1 MIDAVCA
8 AALIEPLVLPCGM
21 RLENRLCR
29 AAMTEGIAGPR
40 NDPNE
45 RHARLY
51 AANARG
57 GAGLV
62 LTGNVM
68 VDRNHLERARN
79 IVIDAAT
86 DEAALHR
93 WAESAAGAPTLVQ
106 LSHPGR
112 QTNRFV
118 QPHPVA
124 PSDGPAVPLAGL
136 FGRPR
141 ALTVAEIEEVCDRF
155 VDAGGRVVTAG
166 FAGVEVHAAH
176 GYLLD
181 SFLDPAHNRRVD
193 AYGGPLEHRAR
204 LLLEIVGGLRA
215 VLPGQAAIAVKLDS
229 REGGDEELGQLVRLL
244 EKAGADLLE
253 ISGGNYESPAML
265 GFDAEGREI
274 KSEHESPFWTSAAAA
289 SAATAVPVILTGGFR
304 TRAEVDRALS
314 SDVCAMVGVG
324 RPLAVWPDLAGR
336 FVRGEVDAL
345 ERPAPRLEGPAPV
358 KKMLGAA
365 AGSGWH
371 RIQLAR
377 TADGKPPLMRLPALL
392 AALDYTTVDSIQAV
406 LGRPARVRL
415 ASQCPVR
422 RLREE
427 SLEGAPSSA
436 VGAASQ
442 QAEPAPEH
450 LG

>member
-1 MIDAVCA
+1 MIVAVPA
-8 AALIEPLVLPCGM
+8 ANLTEPLVLPSGM

-29 AAMTEGIAGPR
+29 AAMTEGIAGAS
-40 NDPNE
+40 NDPNT
-45 RHARLY
+45 RHMRLY

-79 IVIDAAT
+79 VVVDAIT
-86 DEAALHR
+86 DEAALRR
-93 WAESAAGAPTLVQ
+93 WAESSAGTPTLVQ

-124 PSDGPAVPLAGL
+124 PSDGPAVPIAGL
-136 FGRPR
+136 FGKPR
-141 ALTVAEIEEVCDRF
+141 ALTVAEIEEIRDRF
-155 VDAGGRVVTAG
+155 IDAGERVVTAG
-166 FAGVEVHAAH
+166 FAGVELHGAH

-181 SFLDPAHNRRVD
+181 SFLDPAQNRRLD
-193 AYGGPLEHRAR
+193 DYGGPLENRAR
-204 LLLEIVGGLRA
+204 LLLEILGGLRA
-215 VLPGQAAIAVKLDS
+215 VLPPAAVIAVKLDS
-229 REGGDEELGQLVRLL
+229 REGGDEELGQLAQLL
-244 EKAGADLLE
+244 EGAGVDLLE

-265 GFDAEGREI
+265 GFDSEGRELE
-274 KSEHESPFWTSAAAA
+274 SEHESPFWGSAAAA
-289 SAATAVPVILTGGFR
+289 SAATMVPVILTGGFR
-304 TRAEVDRALS
+304 TRGEVDRALS

-324 RPLAVWPDLAGR
+324 RPLAVRPELAGR

-345 ERPAPRLEGPAPV
+345 ERPAPRLGGPAAL

-365 AGSGWH
+365 SGSGWH

-377 TADGKPPLMRLPALL
+377 SADGKPPRLGLSALL
-392 AALDYTTVDSIQAV
+392 AALDYTTVDSVQAV

-415 ASQCPVR
+415 ASQAQVPRASV
-422 RLREE
+422 E
-427 SLEGAPSSA
+427 A
-436 VGAASQ
+436 VGA
-442 QAEPAPEH
+442 
-450 LG
+450 